1 MSSDPST
8 NANAEFFSSML
19 LRPAITAFRNEHP
32 GDPYTSW
39 AFLESLM
46 WLKLGFDAGY
56 VEEIHVSDFV
66 QRYQT
71 ELQQAYFVAS
81 ASGGYQAKNFKKWC
95 DFFDENGRI
104 EHRVLERSATFD
116 ASEKALPMFFQSLA
130 LQACEIDGEDTRQ
143 FFGVLNAGEI
153 SSLQQLSAH
162 ERQLLEYSM
171 VEVLS
176 LMEAMALR
184 DRPGLLVPV
193 SVSNRELLLK
203 RGRDILTWKLDFTR
217 PQVVRQFS
225 QLAHWMIEDATRS
238 FAIRDVESGRKW
250 IQNAVQEIVSEW
262 AGEPVDL
269 NFGLPPTLGALL
281 NQSVETLP
289 LSVTAYSFLK
299 NMNIENVGDLL
310 DKTETHLRAAGKAS
324 EKTVVEIK
332 NVLAGMGL
340 SLAKENIEG
349 LSEEPRRPIRLDED
363 EGQS

>member
-1 MSSDPST
+1 
-8 NANAEFFSSML
+8 
-19 LRPAITAFRNEHP
+19 
-32 GDPYTSW
+32 
-39 AFLESLM
+39 
-46 WLKLGFDAGY
+46 
-56 VEEIHVSDFV
+56 
-66 QRYQT
+66 
-71 ELQQAYFVAS
+71 
-81 ASGGYQAKNFKKWC
+81 
-95 DFFDENGRI
+95 
-104 EHRVLERSATFD
+104 
-116 ASEKALPMFFQSLA
+116 
-130 LQACEIDGEDTRQ
+130 
-143 FFGVLNAGEI
+143 
-153 SSLQQLSAH
+153 
-162 ERQLLEYSM
+162 
-171 VEVLS
+171 
-176 LMEAMALR
+176 
-184 DRPGLLVPV
+184 
-193 SVSNRELLLK
+193 
-203 RGRDILTWKLDFTR
+203 
-217 PQVVRQFS
+217 
-225 QLAHWMIEDATRS
+225 MIEDATRS